1 MMVCAQLMAFGRV
14 SQCREEGRER
24 RRIKEE
30 LALKPSR
37 PLLNGDS
44 KYVNGRTDLSNGF
57 ANHVSGGKDPPNR
70 LANNMNGAG
79 VRKLSA
85 IREESYFD

>member
-1 MMVCAQLMAFGRV
+1 MVCAQLMAFGRV

-30 LALKPSR
+30 LALNSSR
-37 PLLNGDS
+37 LLQNGEA
-44 KYVNGRTDLSNGF
+44 KHVKAGLELPNGRANHVLGGKDPLDRF
-57 ANHVSGGKDPPNR
+57 ANHV
-70 LANNMNGAG
+70 NGVG
-79 VRKLSA
+79 IRKLSA